1 VALSIDPST
10 FRGALGRFATGITVV
25 TGLGD
30 ESAPIGIT
38 VNSFT
43 SVSLD
48 PPLVLFC
55 VDLSS
60 PSCDIYANCSAF
72 ALNVLSEYQES
83 ISNNFA
89 RPLEDK
95 FMGIEYDVWETG
107 CPILKDCLAN
117 LECRREAVYDA
128 GDHKIIVGRVE
139 KLAVSDVGHPLLY
152 FRGKYARFGDV
163 R

>member
-1 VALSIDPST
+1 MSIDPIS

-30 ESAPIGIT
+30 QGALVGIT

-55 VDLSS
+55 VDLST
-60 PSCDIYANCSAF
+60 PSCDVYANCSAF
-72 ALNVLSEYQES
+72 ALNVLSEDQES

-95 FMGIEYDVWETG
+95 FNGIEFDTWETG
-107 CPILKDCLAN
+107 CPILRGCLAN
-117 LECRREAVYDA
+117 FECRREAVYEA

-152 FRGKYARFGDV
+152 FQGKYARFGDA